1 MAATAVTPTPT
12 LERTGYRPE
21 IDGLRTVAVLLVV
34 AFHADIATF
43 TGGFLGVDVFFVL
56 SGFLIT
62 GLLVDEARR
71 RTIDLGG
78 FYARRSRRLLPASLV
93 VIVATSI
100 LWVLTASPL
109 ERQGLGA
116 DARAAS
122 LYYSNWHFA
131 GLATDY
137 FHQTDS
143 PSPFLHFWSL
153 SAEEQFYFV
162 WPALVAGAVMF
173 ARRTRRNM
181 LGVVRAVAAV
191 LFVASLVSLWLTN
204 RAGSDAYA
212 YFATTNR
219 VYQLLAGAL
228 LALHLRM
235 RSTHRAT
242 GAAGPLQIATIA
254 VLLLLSTR
262 FVDVGPTTRGL
273 LVAATAVPLLWAL
286 DRSPQLP
293 VARVLATR
301 PFVWLGRI
309 SYGIYLWHWPV
320 VLLLKKFYDLPP
332 YQTAV
337 VCTVVT
343 VCIAELS
350 HRLIEQPVRTS
361 AALARRG
368 KAVSVSGLAT
378 SAVVGLVLAPL
389 VLAADNRPVFVA
401 PIPPGAGVIA
411 PPGGQGPVDGTGT
424 GTGTRAPVPSPG
436 ELQALLDKGP
446 GVKCIPQPLPDT
458 CLMHRG
464 SKPFT
469 LAVLGDSH
477 LEAFKEVFV
486 DLAERHD
493 ITLYFSAFRLC
504 PWQRGV
510 YPSGKHPDC
519 KKHQETWYQQVLP
532 AVKPDMVVTFSRAYD
547 DAGFPHDLVTDSL
560 PGVSDPGTVLEA
572 TWQSAIDELLQQ
584 TTHVAV
590 VQPWPSLGFVQ
601 AVCLSN
607 ATYVDECAGQAAPLP
622 SDESLRAVDAANDTV
637 TRIDLNPEICPR
649 LPVCDAM
656 SLGAVVRQDNN
667 HLTYAMAVALEPLL
681 EQQLDAIGALGPKD

>member
-1 MAATAVTPTPT
+1 LTATAVTPTPT
-12 LERTGYRPE
+12 NERTGYRPE

-78 FYARRSRRLLPASLV
+78 FYARRSRRLLPAALV

-100 LWVLTASPL
+100 VWVLTASPL

-137 FHQTDS
+137 FHQADS

-162 WPALVAGAVMF
+162 WPALVAGAALL
-173 ARRTRRNM
+173 ARRLRRDV
-181 LGVVRAVAAV
+181 LAVVRAVAVV

-235 RSTHRAT
+235 RSRHTAT
-242 GAAGPLQIATIA
+242 AASGPLQVVAIAA
-254 VLLLLSTR
+254 LFLLSTK

-273 LVAATAVPLLWAL
+273 LVAATTVPLLWAL
-286 DRSPQLP
+286 DRSPELP
-293 VARVLATR
+293 VAKVLATR

-309 SYGIYLWHWPV
+309 SYGVYLWHWPV

-332 YQTAV
+332 YQAAV
-337 VCTVVT
+337 VCTVIT
-343 VCIAELS
+343 VAIAELS
-350 HRLIEQPVRTS
+350 HRLIEQPIRAS
-361 AALARRG
+361 AALARHGR
-368 KAVSVSGLAT
+368 AVIVSGLAT
-378 SAVVGLVLAPL
+378 SAVVGLFLAPL
-389 VLAADNRPVFVA
+389 VLAADTRPVFVA
-401 PIPPGAGVIA
+401 PIPPGAGQVTVPTA
-411 PPGGQGPVDGTGT
+411 PGQGDTRPTGP
-424 GTGTRAPVPSPG
+424 REPAPSPDQ
-436 ELQALLDKGP
+436 LKALTAKGP
-446 GVKCIPQPLPDT
+446 GVKCIAQPLPKT

-493 ITLYFSAFRLC
+493 ITVYFSSYTLC
-504 PWQRGV
+504 PWLRGV
-510 YPSGKHPDC
+510 YPRGKHPDC
-519 KKHQETWYQQVLP
+519 KENQETWYQQVLP
-532 AVKPDMVVTFSRAYD
+532 VVQPDMVVTFSRAYD
-547 DAGFPHDLVTDSL
+547 DPAFPHDLVTEA
-560 PGVSDPGTVLEA
+560 DPNTFDPATVLEA
-572 TWQSAIDELLQQ
+572 NWQRALDELLQH
-584 TTHVAV
+584 TEKVVV
-590 VQPWPSLGFVQ
+590 VQPWPSLSFGQ
-601 AVCLSN
+601 AICLST
-607 ATYVDECAGQAAPLP
+607 ASFVDQCAGTAAPLP
-622 SDESLRAVDAANDTV
+622 SDPSLRAVDEANDDV
-637 TRIDLNPEICPR
+637 ERIDLNPGICPR
-649 LPVCDAM
+649 MPVCDAM
-656 SLGAVVRQDNN
+656 VDGAVVRQDNN
-667 HLTYAMAVALEPLL
+667 HLTYGMTVALEPLL
-681 EQQLDAIGALGPKD
+681 ERLLDEAGALGPAG